1 MEIKKNHMD
10 NYELVYEH
18 DRLIFLD
25 MDFKSLALR
34 TGLTFSGDG
43 EYLLLPVLDKCY
55 MVSISDGNIFDQAN
69 PYGEVP
75 VHTRLLLIHYLIYAK
90 DTAAVTGEEIP
101 FHSIRGVSHFEAA
114 FIRETIPPL
123 KKAFEGHT
131 DRFIQAG
138 KALHGTI
145 CTYGDASVRLQLF
158 PLIAI
163 TYILWEGDEEFPMNI
178 NVLFDKGITDCTHP
192 EDVPVLGTYGA
203 KQLIEASLSIERV

>member
-1 MEIKKNHMD
+1 MEIKQKNTD
-10 NYELVYEH
+10 NYELVFEH
-18 DRLIFLD
+18 DRQIFLH
-25 MDFKSLALR
+25 MDFKKLALR
-34 TGLTFSGDG
+34 TGLAFSGDG
-43 EYLLLPVLDKCY
+43 QYLLLPVLDKCY
-55 MVSISDGNIFDQAN
+55 MVSISDGSIFDQAC
-69 PYGEVP
+69 PDLEIP

-163 TYILWEGDEEFPMNI
+163 TYILWEGDDEFPMNI

-192 EDVPVLGTYGA
+192 EDVPVLGSYGA
-203 KQLIEASLSIERV
+203 KQLIEASLTLNS

>member
-1 MEIKKNHMD
+1 MEIKQKNTH
-10 NYELVYEH
+10 NYELVFEH
-18 DRLIFLD
+18 DRQIFLH
-25 MDFKSLALR
+25 MDFKKLALR
-34 TGLTFSGDG
+34 TGLAFSGDG
-43 EYLLLPVLDKCY
+43 QYLLLPVLDKCY
-55 MVSISDGNIFDQAN
+55 MVSISDGSIFDQAC
-69 PYGEVP
+69 PDLEIP

-163 TYILWEGDEEFPMNI
+163 TYILWEGDDEFPMNI

-192 EDVPVLGTYGA
+192 EDVPVLGSYGA
-203 KQLIEASLSIERV
+203 KQLIEASLTLNS

>member
-1 MEIKKNHMD
+1 
-10 NYELVYEH
+10 
-18 DRLIFLD
+18 
-25 MDFKSLALR
+25 
-34 TGLTFSGDG
+34 
-43 EYLLLPVLDKCY
+43 
-55 MVSISDGNIFDQAN
+55 MVSISDGSIFDQAC
-69 PYGEVP
+69 PDLEIP

-131 DRFIQAG
+131 DRFIQSG

-163 TYILWEGDEEFPMNI
+163 TYILWEGDDEFPMNI

-192 EDVPVLGTYGA
+192 EDVPVLGSYGA
-203 KQLIEASLSIERV
+203 KQLIEASLTLNS

>member
-1 MEIKKNHMD
+1 MEIKQKNTD
-10 NYELVYEH
+10 NYELVFEH
-18 DRLIFLD
+18 DRQIFLH
-25 MDFKSLALR
+25 MDFKKLALR
-34 TGLTFSGDG
+34 TGLAFSGD
-43 EYLLLPVLDKCY
+43 EQYLLLPVLDKCY
-55 MVSISDGNIFDQAN
+55 MVSISDGSIFDQAC
-69 PYGEVP
+69 PDLEIP

-163 TYILWEGDEEFPMNI
+163 TYILWEGDDEFPMNI

-192 EDVPVLGTYGA
+192 EDVPVLGSYGA
-203 KQLIEASLSIERV
+203 KQLIEASLTLNS